1 VQDDGRAVE
10 MPQGKKKPTPPVS
23 ISKLAGTFKKG
34 GAVKKADGGMP
45 VTRTAAVERKEASV
59 STPTAEEMK
68 KLGDAYDRPFRMEK
82 KGAEN
87 FQKNI
92 RLRKKGGCV

>member
-1 VQDDGRAVE
+1 

-23 ISKLAGTFKKG
+23 ISKLSGTFKKG

-45 VTRTAAVERKEASV
+45 VTRSAAVERKEASV

-68 KLGDAYDRPFRMEK
+68 RLDDIYDRPFKKEQ
-82 KGAEN
+82 KGADN
-87 FQKNI
+87 FQRNI